1 MVLHIIRADILR
13 EEKKSIKIYLSFSF
27 SDQSRTKQLFCFL
40 TNTEGVN
47 HTTYHWWRQTLNF

>member
-13 EEKKSIKIYLSFSF
+13 EEKKSIKIYLSFPF

-47 HTTYHWWRQTLNF
+47 YSTYHW